1 MCLCVWM
8 WLVLVTIMRDLE
20 RSETDRRQ
28 GPEEKLLLSA
38 RVIVRPGPV
47 LANKRPELRGC
58 DQ

>member
-28 GPEEKLLLSA
+28 QTGARGETVAEGPGHCEAWASVGQSEA
-38 RVIVRPGPV
+38 GI
-47 LANKRPELRGC
+47 
-58 DQ
+58 